1 MGLLAA
7 MGATPTETRNPIIG
21 NQDPLYQNGNNLPN
35 NNPLLANN
43 SSSINTGPINNANPL
58 AAIFSPSK
66 SPTNV
71 NAINLNLPVSSPK
84 YNPNQN
90 VVNPFNPLVIAN
102 PQNSMGYV

>member
-1 MGLLAA
+1 M
-7 MGATPTETRNPIIG
+7 IG
-21 NQDPLYQNGNNLPN
+21 NQDPLYQNENNLSN

-43 SSSINTGPINNANPL
+43 VSSMNTGPVNNANPL

-84 YNPNQN
+84 YSPNQN
-90 VVNPFNPLVIAN
+90 VANSFNPLLVAN

>member
-1 MGLLAA
+1 MGFLAA
-7 MGATPTETRNPIIG
+7 MGATPTETRNPMIG

-43 SSSINTGPINNANPL
+43 TSSMNAGPVNNANPL

-90 VVNPFNPLVIAN
+90 IVNPFNPVVVAN
-102 PQNSMGYV
+102 PQNSMGYA